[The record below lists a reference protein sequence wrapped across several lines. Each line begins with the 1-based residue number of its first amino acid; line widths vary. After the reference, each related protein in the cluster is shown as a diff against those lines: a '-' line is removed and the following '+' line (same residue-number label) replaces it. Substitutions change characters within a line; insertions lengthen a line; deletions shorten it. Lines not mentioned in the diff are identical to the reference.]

1 MYPEVGDIGG
11 AGQHQSAAVFI
22 AEARGV
28 FLHQK
33 QVQPVAAFGR
43 LTHQILMPAGEGIGV
58 HHDAADDVARPAL
71 ARQLGGVALQAARAV
86 FHQHHD
92 ARHGGDRVE
101 TALAE
106 QRLVLH
112 LGVDKQLSVVALVGQ
127 VHQLGRQRQ
136 RQPFSAHQRADG
148 DAFDNIVGDAAAG
161 NQFVVLGNGNKYFNR
176 GVDIQI
182 VTAQEG
188 AYFRNRFMIR
198 SLYPIKYGIA

>member
-43 LTHQILMPAGEGIGV
+43 LTHQILMPAGEGIGI

-71 ARQLGGVALQAARAV
+71 ARQLGGVALQAARAI

-112 LGVDKQLSVVALVGQ
+112 LGVDKQLSVVALVGRFTSS
-127 VHQLGRQRQ
+127 VA
-136 RQPFSAHQRADG
+136 SASANPSPRISGLMATHLIILSAMPPQATNLSCWVTVI
-148 DAFDNIVGDAAAG
+148 NIST
-161 NQFVVLGNGNKYFNR
+161 VVSIF
-176 GVDIQI
+176 
-182 VTAQEG
+182 
-188 AYFRNRFMIR
+188 R
-198 SLYPIKYGIA
+198 SLLRKKALISEIAL